1 MKKLLCVLLALLI
14 LFPVA
19 AAADENRFAFCSLDE
34 LYQIRKELNSEIMS
48 RYSWEEVTVP
58 AGFYVVGEDIPAGHW
73 TISFSPGTYA
83 QIEYFKE
90 TDETGKQVRNA
101 LVNYYYQ
108 MLCDP
113 ENEMSSV
120 SKIQEIDLELKEGY
134 YFVVHYYP
142 VIFKPYTGRPSPFT
156 K

>member
-1 MKKLLCVLLALLI
+1 MKKLLCFLLALLI
-14 LFPVA
+14 LIHAA
-19 AAADENRFAFCSLDE
+19 AAADENRFAFNSLEE
-34 LYQIRKELNSEIMS
+34 LYQIRAELNSEIMS

-90 TDETGKQVRNA
+90 TDETGKRVRDSF
-101 LVNYYYQ
+101 VNYYYET
-108 MLCDP
+108 LCDP
-113 ENEMSSV
+113 ENEMSAYA
-120 SKIQEIDLELKEGY
+120 KIQEIDLELKNGY
-134 YFVVHYYP
+134 YFVVYTNP
-142 VIFKPYTGRPSPFT
+142 VVFKPYTGRTSPFT

>member
-14 LFPVA
+14 LSPVSVH
-19 AAADENRFAFCSLDE
+19 ADENRFASCSLDE

-58 AGFYVVGEDIPAGHW
+58 VGFYVIGEDIPAGHW
-73 TISFSPGTYA
+73 TISYSPGTYA
-83 QIEYFKE
+83 HIEYFKE
-90 TDETGKQVRNA
+90 TDETGKMVRD
-101 LVNYYYQ
+101 LFVNYYNET
-108 MLCDP
+108 LCDP
-113 ENEMSSV
+113 ENEMATIA
-120 SKIQEIDLELKEGY
+120 KIQEIDLELKEGY
-134 YFVVHYYP
+134 YFIVTYDP